1 MSFRF
6 WHNQKLENST
16 DRETRSLENEEAMAR
31 PRKGGKK
38 PRRSQRKATVT
49 AKRKKQKEL
58 EPATDSE
65 TEWETEF
72 ETDFEAD
79 FDKGLET
86 EPNED
91 ELERLREEFK
101 GRNLPPLSP
110 KGKRKPKQKATRET
124 TEEEIK
130 SWCQQHL
137 DKVKKS
143 QYAEDFVTA
152 YMCVYSSTRPHS
164 GSGTLLCLCSCALL
178 LKFPCSI

>member
-72 ETDFEAD
+72 ETDFEV
-79 FDKGLET
+79 E
-86 EPNED
+86 
-91 ELERLREEFK
+91 
-101 GRNLPPLSP
+101 
-110 KGKRKPKQKATRET
+110 
-124 TEEEIK
+124 
-130 SWCQQHL
+130 
-137 DKVKKS
+137 
-143 QYAEDFVTA
+143 
-152 YMCVYSSTRPHS
+152 
-164 GSGTLLCLCSCALL
+164 LL
-178 LKFPCSI
+178 LLSSLE